1 VSTKNSLKDRIKKPN
16 ATQAFFNSY
25 DTDKDENN
33 NIDNN
38 ENENSNNNVDENKN
52 INKTTIKKD
61 VDINDIDTNKN
72 IENNNVNNNDKTYV
86 IDNNNN
92 NDNDN
97 VVVDN
102 DEENDYLRELA
113 LGKKP
118 TKKKNKKVFTSFY
131 MDPDLA
137 VEVDKIAARG
147 EKGDKSKL
155 LNMSIRRLL
164 EEYGVIE
171 KK

>member
-1 VSTKNSLKDRIKKPN
+1 MSTKNSLKDRIKKPN

-25 DTDKDENN
+25 DTNEDETNN
-33 NIDNN
+33 LDNN
-38 ENENSNNNVDENKN
+38 ENKDIIDNENETNDNINIKEDIKNKDIVINKNNNE
-52 INKTTIKKD
+52 
-61 VDINDIDTNKN
+61 
-72 IENNNVNNNDKTYV
+72 TY
-86 IDNNNN
+86 DMNNNN
-92 NDNDN
+92 NEN
-97 VVVDN
+97 VVVVNNED
-102 DEENDYLRELA
+102 NDYLRELA
-113 LGKKP
+113 TGKKP
-118 TKKKNKKVFTSFY
+118 MKKKNKKVFTSFY

-155 LNMSIRRLL
+155 INMGIRRLL

>member
-1 VSTKNSLKDRIKKPN
+1 MSTKNSLKDRIKKPN

-25 DTDKDENN
+25 DTNEDETNN
-33 NIDNN
+33 LDNN
-38 ENENSNNNVDENKN
+38 ENKDIIVNENETNDNINIKEDIKNKDIVINKNNNE
-52 INKTTIKKD
+52 
-61 VDINDIDTNKN
+61 
-72 IENNNVNNNDKTYV
+72 TY
-86 IDNNNN
+86 DMNNNN
-92 NDNDN
+92 NEN
-97 VVVDN
+97 VVVVNNED
-102 DEENDYLRELA
+102 NDYLRELA
-113 LGKKP
+113 TGKKP
-118 TKKKNKKVFTSFY
+118 MKKKNKKVFTSFY

-155 LNMSIRRLL
+155 INMGIRRLL

>member
-25 DTDKDENN
+25 DTNEDETNN
-33 NIDNN
+33 LDNN
-38 ENENSNNNVDENKN
+38 ENKDIIVNENETNDN
-52 INKTTIKKD
+52 INIKEDIKNKD
-61 VDINDIDTNKN
+61 I
-72 IENNNVNNNDKTYV
+72 V
-86 IDNNNN
+86 INNNN
-92 NDNDN
+92 NETYDMNNNNNEN
-97 VVVDN
+97 VVVVNNED
-102 DEENDYLRELA
+102 NDYLRELA
-113 LGKKP
+113 TGKKP
-118 TKKKNKKVFTSFY
+118 MKKKNKKVFTSFY

-155 LNMSIRRLL
+155 INMGIRRLL